1 MPFTRTA
8 GGVAVMCLLALCAC
22 RGESG
27 CFVDFGR
34 EPESRFPEPP
44 ATSYDTATFQ
54 IQIQTQSETI
64 DGARVTPEFFRITAM
79 RPMLGRALVDADYA
93 PRSAE
98 VVLIS
103 HDWWKTRL
111 AGAPDT
117 IGKTIQ
123 IDGQP
128 AVIVGVAEP
137 SFRIPQSAKLW
148 IPKRLP

>member
-1 MPFTRTA
+1 MPSTRIA
-8 GGVAVMCLLALCAC
+8 DAVAVMSLLALGAC
-22 RGESG
+22 SDYACSILESE
-27 CFVDFGR
+27 R
-34 EPESRFPEPP
+34 RFPEPP

-54 IQIQTQSETI
+54 VQIQTQSEAI
-64 DGARVTPEFFRITAM
+64 EGARVTPEFFRITAM
-79 RPMLGRALVDADYA
+79 RPMLGRPLVDADYT
-93 PRSAE
+93 PTSTE

-111 AGAPDT
+111 EGAPDT
-117 IGKTIQ
+117 IGRRIQ

-137 SFRIPQSAKLW
+137 SFRIPKSAKLW